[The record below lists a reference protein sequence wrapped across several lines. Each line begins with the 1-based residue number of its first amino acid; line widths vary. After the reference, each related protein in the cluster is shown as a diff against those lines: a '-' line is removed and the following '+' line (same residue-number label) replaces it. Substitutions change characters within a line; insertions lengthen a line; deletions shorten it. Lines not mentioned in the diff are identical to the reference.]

1 MKMDSMCFANDAG
14 ETHVDREHF
23 ANASGGTNGGWWMA
37 GCQDAC
43 MGMHA
48 MHGVCFASGDGETH
62 MTQ

>member
-48 MHGVCFASGDGETH
+48 MHGHACHAWSVFR
-62 MTQ
+62 QW